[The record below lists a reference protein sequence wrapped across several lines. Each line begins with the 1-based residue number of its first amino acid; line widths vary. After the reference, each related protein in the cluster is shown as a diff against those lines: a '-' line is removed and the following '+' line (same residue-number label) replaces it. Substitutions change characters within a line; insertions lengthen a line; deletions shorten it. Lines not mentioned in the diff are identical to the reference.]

1 MQYVRAVDFGA
12 FPAAAFHSQRIADA
26 SNGLDSCICLCT
38 RVPPGTGTTSG
49 LHIHPSDQLY

>member
-26 SNGLDSCICLCT
+26 SNGLESCICLCT